1 MSTSDTAIEYY
12 RPIDCSLYDH
22 LEVFAMR
29 GKEVSII
36 YNDEGRELKIENVV
50 IKTTITQDGQE
61 FLRLESGLEIRLDR
75 LVLVD
80 DVVFK
85 QSIQNSK

>member
-1 MSTSDTAIEYY
+1 MSTSDTSTENY

-22 LEVFAMR
+22 LEIFAMR

-36 YNDEGRELKIENVV
+36 YNHGGRERKIENVV
-50 IKTTITQDGQE
+50 IKTMFTQHGQE
-61 FLRLESGLEIRLDR
+61 FLKLESGLEIRLDR

-80 DVVFK
+80 DVDFK